1 MLPDGT
7 YPVIVVDAEG
17 PDDAG
22 TFHVELT
29 VLTGDHKGELV
40 SVAATNLGIDALSD
54 REIIAVIAYL
64 QRVGTDIKAKAPV
77 VANTQP

>member
-17 PDDAG
+17 PDPAG

-40 SVAATNLGIDALSD
+40 SVAATNLGIDALD
-54 REIIAVIAYL
+54 LLAVP
-64 QRVGTDIKAKAPV
+64 GTLV
-77 VANTQP
+77 VANGEPVLNLEP